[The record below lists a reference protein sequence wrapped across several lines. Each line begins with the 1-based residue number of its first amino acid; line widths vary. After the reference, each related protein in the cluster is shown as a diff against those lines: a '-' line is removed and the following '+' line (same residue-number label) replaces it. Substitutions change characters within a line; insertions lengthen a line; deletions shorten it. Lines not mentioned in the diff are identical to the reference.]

1 MKKLSLYSTILLSLV
16 AFPLRAAEGPGPG
29 GPPKVL
35 QIYREEVKVGKG
47 PAHVKVEKS
56 FVAAMAKA
64 NWPTHYLAMTTVTG
78 PSEAWFLTGYPSFAA
93 WEKDRDETDKNKAL
107 TADLDRLVEKDGE
120 LLTNGRS
127 LVAFLREDLSAG
139 SPVDIP
145 KMRYFRLLT
154 FRVRPGHEND
164 FQDAVK
170 IVKGAYEKAK
180 IDLPWAVYQVSG
192 GMPGP
197 TFMIFLPMKSMSEID
212 TALTRT
218 GALREAEGPE
228 NEKALAKMA
237 SDGYATVESNIFAF
251 SPAMSYPS
259 KEFVARD
266 PEFWTPRPEAK
277 TAAPAKKAEAG
288 PKGEAKPADKK

>member
-1 MKKLSLYSTILLSLV
+1 MKKLSLYSTILVSLV
-16 AFPLRAAEGPGPG
+16 AFPLRAAESPAPP

-35 QIYREEVKVGKG
+35 QIYREEVKTGKSA
-47 PAHVKVEKS
+47 AHIKFEKG
-56 FVAAMAKA
+56 FVAASARA
-64 NWPTHYLAMTTVTG
+64 NWPTHYIAMTSVTG

-93 WEKDRDETDKNKAL
+93 WEKDRDDTDKNKAF
-107 TADLDRLVEKDGE
+107 TAELDALVEKDGE
-120 LLTNGRS
+120 LLTNTRS

-139 SPVDIP
+139 GPVDIA

-170 IVKGAYEKAK
+170 IVKSAYEKAK
-180 IDLPWAVYQVSG
+180 IDLPWAVYQISG

-197 TFMIFLPMKSMSEID
+197 TFMIFIPMKSMSEID
-212 TALTRT
+212 AAIARA
-218 GALREAEGPE
+218 GAIREAEGPE

-266 PEFWTPRPEAK
+266 PEFWTPKPEAK
-277 TAAPAKKAEAG
+277 PAGAAKKAG
-288 PKGEAKPADKK
+288 AKPADKK

>member
-1 MKKLSLYSTILLSLV
+1 MKKISLYSTLLVSLV
-16 AFPLRAAEGPGPG
+16 AFPLRAAESPGPP

-35 QIYREEVKVGKG
+35 QIYREEVKVGKA
-47 PAHVKVEKS
+47 PAHVKVEKG

-93 WEKDRDETDKNKAL
+93 WEKDRDDTDKNSAF

-127 LVAFLREDLSAG
+127 LVALLREDLSAG
-139 SPVDIP
+139 APVDIA

-154 FRVRPGHEND
+154 FRVRPGHESD

-170 IVKGAYEKAK
+170 IVRSAYEKAK
-180 IDLPWAVYQVSG
+180 VEVPWAVYQISG

-197 TFMIFLPMKSMSEID
+197 TFMLMMPMKSMSEID
-212 TALTRT
+212 AAIARA
-218 GALREAEGPE
+218 GAIREAEGPE
-228 NEKALAKMA
+228 NEKALAKLA
-237 SDGYATVESNIFAF
+237 SDGFASVETNIFAF

-266 PEFWTPRPEAK
+266 PEFWTLKQAAK
-277 TAAPAKKAEAG
+277 PAAPAKKAGAE

>member
-1 MKKLSLYSTILLSLV
+1 MKKISLYSTLLVSLV

-29 GPPKVL
+29 APPKVL
-35 QIYREEVKVGKG
+35 QIYREEVKVGKA
-47 PAHVKVEKS
+47 PAHVKVEKG

-64 NWPTHYLAMTTVTG
+64 KWPTHYLAMTTVTG

-93 WEKDRDETDKNKAL
+93 WEKDREDTDKNTAL
-107 TADLDRLVEKDGE
+107 TADLDRLIEKDGE

-127 LVAFLREDLSAG
+127 LVAVLREDLSAG
-139 SPVDIP
+139 GPVDIA
-145 KMRYFRLLT
+145 KMRYFRMLT

-180 IDLPWAVYQVSG
+180 IDLPWAVYQISG

-197 TFMIFLPMKSMSEID
+197 TFMVMAPMKSLSEID
-212 TALTRT
+212 AAFARA
-218 GALREAEGPE
+218 GVLREAEGPE

-266 PEFWTPRPEAK
+266 PEFWTPKPEAP
-277 TAAPAKKAEAG
+277 AAPAKKAGAG

>member
-1 MKKLSLYSTILLSLV
+1 MKKISLYSALLVSL
-16 AFPLRAAEGPGPG
+16 AALPLRAAESPGPNP
-29 GPPKVL
+29 PPKVL
-35 QIYREEVKVGKG
+35 QIYREEVKVGRA

-56 FVAAMAKA
+56 FVAASVRA

-78 PSEAWFLTGYPSFAA
+78 PSEAWFLTGYASFAA
-93 WEKDRDETDKNKAL
+93 WEKDRDEADKNKAF
-107 TADLDRLVEKDGE
+107 TAEIDRLIEKDGE

-139 SPVDIP
+139 GPVDIP

-154 FRVRPGHEND
+154 FRVRPGHESD

-170 IVKGAYEKAK
+170 IVRSAYEKAK
-180 IDLPWAVYQVSG
+180 IDLPWAVYQISA

-197 TFMIFLPMKSMSEID
+197 TFMLFIPMKSMSEID
-212 TALTRT
+212 VSIARA
-218 GALREAEGPE
+218 GAIREAEGPE

-237 SDGYATVESNIFAF
+237 SDGYATVESNILAF

-266 PEFWTPRPEAK
+266 PEFWTPKAEAK
-277 TAAPAKKAEAG
+277 PAPQAKKAEPV

>member
-1 MKKLSLYSTILLSLV
+1 MKKLSLYSTILVSLA
-16 AFPLRAAEGPGPG
+16 AFPLRAAENP

-35 QIYREEVKVGKG
+35 QIFREEVKVGKA
-47 PAHVKVEKS
+47 PAHVKIEKG
-56 FVAAMAKA
+56 FVAAFTRA
-64 NWPTHYLAMTTVTG
+64 NWPTHYLAMETVTG
-78 PSEAWFLTGYPSFAA
+78 PSEAWFLAGYPSFAE
-93 WEKDRDETDKNKAL
+93 WEKDRDNTNKNKAL
-107 TADLDRLVEKDGE
+107 TADLDSLVEKDGE
-120 LLTNGRS
+120 VLTNGRS
-127 LVAFLREDLSAG
+127 LVAVLREDLSAG
-139 SPVDIP
+139 GPVDMA

-154 FRVRPGHEND
+154 FRVRPGHESD

-180 IDLPWAVYQVSG
+180 IDLPWAVYQISG

-212 TALTRT
+212 AALARA
-218 GALREAEGPE
+218 GAIREAEGPE
-228 NEKALAKMA
+228 NEKALAKLA

-266 PEFWTPRPEAK
+266 PEFWTPKPEAK
-277 TAAPAKKAEAG
+277 AAAPAKKAG
-288 PKGEAKPADKK
+288 AKPADKK

>member
-1 MKKLSLYSTILLSLV
+1 MKKISLSSALLVSLV
-16 AFPLRAAEGPGPG
+16 AFPLRAAESPIPP

-35 QIYREEVKVGKG
+35 QIFREEVKTGKA
-47 PAHVKVEKS
+47 PAHVKVEKG
-56 FVAAMAKA
+56 FVAAFARA
-64 NWPTHYLAMTTVTG
+64 NWPTHYFALTTVTG

-93 WEKDRDETDKNKAL
+93 WEQDRNNTEKNAAL
-107 TADLDRLVEKDGE
+107 TAALDRLVEKDGE

-127 LVAFLREDLSAG
+127 LVAVLREDLSAG
-139 SPVDIP
+139 GPVDIP

-164 FQDAVK
+164 FQDAAK
-170 IVKGAYEKAK
+170 IVKSAYEKAK
-180 IDLPWAVYQVSG
+180 IDVPWAVYQISG

-212 TALTRT
+212 TGFTRA
-218 GALREAEGPE
+218 GAIREAEGPE

-237 SDGYATVESNIFAF
+237 SDGYATIESNILAF

-266 PEFWTPRPEAK
+266 PEFWTP
-277 TAAPAKKAEAG
+277 KA
-288 PKGEAKPADKK
+288 EAKPAASAKKAGAGAKGEVKPTEKK

>member
-1 MKKLSLYSTILLSLV
+1 MKKISLSSAFLVSLV
-16 AFPLRAAEGPGPG
+16 ALPLCAAETPVPP

-35 QIYREEVKVGKG
+35 QIFREEVKTGKA
-47 PAHVKVEKS
+47 PAHVKVEKG
-56 FVAAMAKA
+56 FVAAFARA
-64 NWPTHYLAMTTVTG
+64 NWPTHYIAMTTVTG

-93 WEKDRDETDKNKAL
+93 WEQDRHNTDKNAAL
-107 TADLDRLVEKDGE
+107 IADLDRLVEKDGE

-127 LVAFLREDLSAG
+127 LVAILREDLSAG
-139 SPVDIP
+139 GPVDIA

-164 FQDAVK
+164 FQDAAK
-170 IVKGAYEKAK
+170 IVKSAYEKAK
-180 IDLPWAVYQVSG
+180 IDVPWAVYQISG

-197 TFMIFLPMKSMSEID
+197 TFMVFLPMKSMSEID
-212 TALTRT
+212 TALTRAGT
-218 GALREAEGPE
+218 IREAEGPE
-228 NEKALAKMA
+228 NEKALAKMS

-266 PEFWTPRPEAK
+266 PEFWTPKPEAK
-277 TAAPAKKAEAG
+277 AAAPAKKAGAA

>member
-1 MKKLSLYSTILLSLV
+1 LKKISLYSTLLVSLV
-16 AFPLRAAEGPGPG
+16 AFPLRAAESSGSNA
-29 GPPKVL
+29 PPKVL

-47 PAHVKVEKS
+47 PAHVKVEKG

-64 NWPTHYLAMTTVTG
+64 NWPTHYVAMTTVTG

-93 WEKDRDETDKNKAL
+93 WEKDRDDTDKNTAL
-107 TADLDRLVEKDGE
+107 TADLDRLIEKDGE

-139 SPVDIP
+139 GPVDVP

-154 FRVRPGHEND
+154 FRVRPGHESD

-170 IVKGAYEKAK
+170 IVRSAYEKAK
-180 IDLPWAVYQVSG
+180 IELPWLVYQISG

-197 TFMIFLPMKSMSEID
+197 TFMVLTPMKSMSEID
-212 TALTRT
+212 AAIARAGTI
-218 GALREAEGPE
+218 REARGPE
-228 NEKALAKMA
+228 NEKALAKLA
-237 SDGYATVESNIFAF
+237 SDGFASVEENVFAF

-266 PEFWTPRPEAK
+266 PEFWTPKPATK
-277 TAAPAKKAEAG
+277 AAAPAKKAEAK
-288 PKGEAKPADKK
+288 PKEGAKPAEKK

>member
-1 MKKLSLYSTILLSLV
+1 MKKISLASTLLVSLV
-16 AFPLRAAEGPGPG
+16 AFPLRAAESPAPP

-35 QIYREEVKVGKG
+35 QIFREEVKAGKG
-47 PAHVKVEKS
+47 AAHLKIEKG
-56 FVAAMAKA
+56 FVAAFARA
-64 NWPTHYLAMTTVTG
+64 NWPTHYLALTTITG
-78 PSEAWFLTGYPSFAA
+78 PTEAWFLTGYPSFAA
-93 WEKDRDETDKNKAL
+93 WEKDRNETDGNKAL
-107 TADLDRLVEKDGE
+107 TADLDRLIEKDGE
-120 LLTNGRS
+120 VLTNTRS
-127 LVAFLREDLSAG
+127 LVAILREDLSAG
-139 SPVDIP
+139 GPVDIA

-164 FQDAVK
+164 FQDAAK

-180 IDLPWAVYQVSG
+180 IDLPWAAYQITG

-197 TFMIFLPMKSMSEID
+197 TFMILSPMKSLSELD
-212 TALTRT
+212 AAVARA

-237 SDGYATVESNIFAF
+237 SDGYATVESTIFAF

-266 PEFWTPRPEAK
+266 PEFWTPKPEAK
-277 TAAPAKKAEAG
+277 PAAPAKKAAPE
-288 PKGEAKPADKK
+288 PKAEAKPADKK